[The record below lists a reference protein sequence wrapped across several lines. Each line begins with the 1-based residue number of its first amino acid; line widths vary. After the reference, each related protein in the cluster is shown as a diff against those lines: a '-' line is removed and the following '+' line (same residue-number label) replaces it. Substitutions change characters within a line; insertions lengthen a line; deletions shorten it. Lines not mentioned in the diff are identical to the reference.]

1 MLARCWYSLH
11 FAAIKAN
18 YMFTRILIS
27 SCFLLFSSAY
37 LSGQSAL
44 DQYIQEAM
52 QSNIA
57 LQQQHLSY
65 DKSLAV
71 LQEAKANFLPQLSIE
86 SRYSVA
92 RGGRAFVIP
101 VGDLVNPIYQ
111 NLNVVNQLG
120 QSASPDYP
128 VFPEY
133 PGIDNVQENFLR
145 ETEQETTLRVIMP
158 VYNNAIINNQK
169 IQANLV
175 EVNRIGVNAYKRTL
189 VAEVKTAYFNY
200 WKAAEA
206 FDLYQNTL
214 QLVEE
219 NLRTS
224 ESLFKNHQVT
234 KDVVYLAT
242 AQVEEVKQQLAE
254 AEKNKKVAQ
263 SFFNFLLNKDYT
275 EDILPADRTF
285 SAIEVAALDAS
296 RSQAMQSREELDQ
309 LNYAMAATDQKIQ
322 VNRGSY
328 LPTINLIADYGVQGT
343 RFSFTDEDD
352 FFMGSLVM
360 SWKLF
365 QPTQKAK
372 TQQVQIEKMEL
383 FQQKEALKQQI
394 GLQVVQAWY
403 DVEAA
408 RKAITQATAEVNATE
423 QAFRLINKK
432 FEQGQANLIS
442 WTDARTRKT
451 TAQQKAIIARYDYQI
466 KLATLEKASATY
478 KIP

>member
-1 MLARCWYSLH
+1 MC
-11 FAAIKAN
+11 
-18 YMFTRILIS
+18 TRILNVLL
-27 SCFLLFSSAY
+27 FLLLSGGY
-37 LSGQSAL
+37 LSGQSVL

-52 QSNIA
+52 KSNIA
-57 LQQQHLSY
+57 LKQQNLSY

-71 LQEAKANFLPQLSIE
+71 LQEAKANFLPQFSFE

-128 VFPEY
+128 VIPEY
-133 PGIDNVQENFLR
+133 PLIDNVSENFLR
-145 ETEQETTLRVIMP
+145 ETEQETTIRMVMP
-158 VYNNAIINNQK
+158 VYNNAIIQNQK

-175 EVNRIGVNAYKRTL
+175 EINRIGIDAYKRTL

-219 NLRTS
+219 NLRTT

-234 KDVVYLAT
+234 KDVVYLAS
-242 AQVEEVKQQLAE
+242 AQVEEIKQQLAE

-263 SFFNFLLNKDYT
+263 SFFNFLLNKDY
-275 EDILPADRTF
+275 DSAILPVENTF
-285 SAIEVAALDAS
+285 SLTEVAALETS
-296 RSQAMQSREELDQ
+296 RMQAMQSREELEQ

-322 VNRGSY
+322 INRGTY
-328 LPTINLIADYGVQGT
+328 LPTLNFRADYGVQGT
-343 RFSFTDEDD
+343 RFTFTDEDD

-360 SWKLF
+360 SWNLF

-408 RKAITQATAEVNATE
+408 RKAVTQAAAEVDATE

-432 FEQGQANLIS
+432 FEQGQVNLVT
-442 WTDARTRKT
+442 WTDSRTRKT

-466 KLATLEKASATY
+466 KLTSLEQASASYTL
-478 KIP
+478 P

>member
-1 MLARCWYSLH
+1 MLALRFDSLH
-11 FAAIKAN
+11 FATIKAN

-27 SCFLLFSSAY
+27 FCLLFFSSAY
-37 LSGQSAL
+37 LSGQSVL

-57 LQQQHLSY
+57 LKQQYLSY
-65 DKSLAV
+65 DKSVAV

-111 NLNVVNQLG
+111 NLNIVNQLG

-128 VFPEY
+128 VIPEY
-133 PGIDNVQENFLR
+133 PAIDNVEENFLR

-158 VYNNAIINNQK
+158 IYNNAIINNQK
-169 IQANLV
+169 IQTKLV
-175 EVNRIGVNAYKRTL
+175 EANRIGINAYKRIL

-206 FDLYQNTL
+206 FDLYENTL

-219 NLRTS
+219 NLRTT
-224 ESLFKNHQVT
+224 ESLFNNHQVT
-234 KDVVYLAT
+234 KDVVYLAS
-242 AQVEEVKQQLAE
+242 AQVEELKQQLAE
-254 AEKNKKVAQ
+254 AEKNKKVTQ
-263 SFFNFLLNKDYT
+263 SFFNFLLNRDYT
-275 EDILPADRTF
+275 KEILPADQRF
-285 SAIEVAALDAS
+285 SAIEVSALETN
-296 RSQAMQSREELDQ
+296 RLQALQSREELDQ
-309 LNYAMAATDQKIQ
+309 LNYAMSATDQKIQ
-322 VNRGSY
+322 INRGSY

-408 RKAITQATAEVNATE
+408 RKSVSQAAAEVNATQ
-423 QAFRLINKK
+423 QAFKLINKK
-432 FEQGQANLIS
+432 FEQGQANLVT
-442 WTDARTRKT
+442 WTDARTRQT
-451 TAQQKAIIARYDYQI
+451 TAQQKGIIARYDYQI
-466 KLATLEKASATY
+466 KLAALEKASASY
-478 KIP
+478 KL